1 MPTLDPA
8 PRSIQSIYNWHS
20 DHDLYV
26 NRRYQRKL
34 VWTLLEKQKLIE
46 SITSQFPVPA
56 ILLAEREGGG
66 FEIID
71 GVQRLYAIISFI
83 ENKFPTLDGRYFDV
97 AHFTSAQLRADEG
110 AFESAADSEKL
121 SQREVAGVL
130 NYVMAI
136 TVMREATEAEI
147 DDVFARINTYG
158 HRLSDQE
165 RRQSGVQDEFSVMV
179 RELATTLRGDVSSDV
194 LELSDMPSI
203 SIDLP
208 MSKHGYQ
215 VQAEDVFWV
224 SHGILRSTDLR
235 DSLDE
240 QYIAD
245 IAASVVGGAIIERSK
260 AALDAIY
267 DGGSDENAR
276 VQNALQIY
284 GVDKF
289 ADEFKFVIDEIEK
302 ICGAGVPLKLRNV
315 LFSSPNTNGFPSVF
329 AVLFFAIHETLVQH
343 EKVISDY
350 AGMKT
355 AITGLSEHLPVKATG
370 ADKRRRSIDL
380 VKGLIS
386 SNVVSGVAPNIY
398 GAQATS
404 DIDGLIRRSQ
414 IELPHYELKQ
424 GVLTLSPSARGL
436 DSGMIPKL
444 VRTICAIANN
454 GASAGAL
461 LIGVTDKPSDATAVK
476 RLDQIEPRKVGPRFV
491 VGVQREAN
499 FLGETTEG
507 YFGRIKDGIK
517 NSELSASLKADVLSS
532 IDYNDYFGLGI
543 IVIPV
548 PKQRNPSSVGE
559 KFYWRSADTTVEAT
573 GLEIVTITQRFI

>member
-20 DHDLYV
+20 DHDLFV

-56 ILLAEREGGG
+56 ILLAERDGGG

-83 ENKFPTLDGRYFDV
+83 ENKFPTLDGKYFDI

-110 AFESAADSEKL
+110 AFEATTESAKL

-130 NYVMAI
+130 DYVMAI

-165 RRQSGVQDEFSVMV
+165 RRQSGVQDEFSVMI

-245 IAASVVGGAIIERSK
+245 IAASVVGGAVIERSK

-267 DGGSDENAR
+267 DGGSDENTH

-284 GVDKF
+284 GVGKF

-302 ICGAGVPLKLRNV
+302 ICGACAPLKLRNV
-315 LFSSPNTNGFPSVF
+315 LFASPNTNGFPSVF
-329 AVLFFAIHETLVQH
+329 AVLFFAIHETLVQQ
-343 EKVISDY
+343 KNVISDY
-350 AGMKT
+350 EGMKK
-355 AITGLSEHLPVKATG
+355 AITGLALHLTVKATG
-370 ADKRRRSIDL
+370 AEKRRRNIDV

-386 SNVVSGVAPNIY
+386 SHVVSGVAPNIY

-424 GVLTLSPSARGL
+424 GVLTLAPSGRGL

-444 VRTICAIANN
+444 VKTICAIANN
-454 GASAGAL
+454 GAFAGAL
-461 LIGVTDKPSDATAVK
+461 LVGVTDTPSDAISVK
-476 RLDQIEPRKVGPRFV
+476 NLDQIEPRKVGPRFV
-491 VGVQREAN
+491 VGVQREAK
-499 FLGETTEG
+499 FLGETTED
-507 YFGRIKDGIK
+507 YFARIKDGIK
-517 NSELSASLKADVLSS
+517 NSDLSASLKADVLSS
-532 IDYNDYFGLGI
+532 IDYNDYFGLGVV
-543 IVIPV
+543 VIPV
-548 PKQRNPSSVGE
+548 PAQRNPSSVGE
-559 KFYWRSADTTVEAT
+559 KFYWRSGDSTVEAT
-573 GLEIVTITQRFI
+573 GLEIVTITQRFS